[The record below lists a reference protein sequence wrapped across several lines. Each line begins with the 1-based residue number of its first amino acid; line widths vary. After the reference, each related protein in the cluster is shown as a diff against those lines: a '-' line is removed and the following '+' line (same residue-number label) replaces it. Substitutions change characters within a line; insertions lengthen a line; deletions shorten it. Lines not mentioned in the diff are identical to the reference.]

1 MIVGVLNLQGA
12 VSEHVDMLAQ
22 CQVEAKLIKKV
33 GDLTGIDGIIIPGGE
48 STVSYKLLVQEQL
61 LEPLKQLIQ
70 AGLPV
75 FGTCAGL
82 VLLTQPKAFGVLKA
96 EVVRNGFGRQKDSF
110 EQAISVAGFDA
121 PFHGVFIRAPYLT
134 AVDESVTVL
143 ATIDD
148 KVIAAQYRHV
158 LVTAFHPEL
167 TADTRFHEKFIQL
180 IANKWIVYNTIVIK
194 SHAYIFRKKWR
205 HELNFL
211 SW

>member
-48 STVSYKLLVQEQL
+48 STVIYKLLVQEQL
-61 LEPLKQLIQ
+61 LDPLKKLIH
-70 AGLPV
+70 AGFPV

-148 KVIAAQYRHV
+148 DKVIAAQYEHT

-167 TADTRFHEKFIQL
+167 TGDTRFHEKFIRL
-180 IANKWIVYNTIVIK
+180 IEKRQDFFSPNV
-194 SHAYIFRKKWR
+194 
-205 HELNFL
+205 
-211 SW
+211 

>member
-1 MIVGVLNLQGA
+1 MTVLIQ
-12 VSEHVDMLAQ
+12 
-22 CQVEAKLIKKV
+22 
-33 GDLTGIDGIIIPGGE
+33 
-48 STVSYKLLVQEQL
+48 LLVQEQL
-61 LEPLKQLIQ
+61 LDPLKKLIH
-70 AGLPV
+70 AGFPV

-148 KVIAAQYRHV
+148 DKVIAAQYEHT

-167 TADTRFHEKFIQL
+167 TGDTRFHEKFIRL
-180 IANKWIVYNTIVIK
+180 IEKRQDFFSPNV
-194 SHAYIFRKKWR
+194 
-205 HELNFL
+205 
-211 SW
+211 

>member
-48 STVSYKLLVQEQL
+48 STVIYKLLVQEHL
-61 LEPLKQLIQ
+61 LEPLRQLIQ

-75 FGTCAGL
+75 FGTCAGM
-82 VLLTQPKAFGVLKA
+82 VLLTQAKAFGALPA
-96 EVVRNGFGRQKDSF
+96 TVVRNGFGRQKDSF
-110 EQAISVAGFDA
+110 EQAISVVGFDE

-148 KVIAAQYRHV
+148 EKVIAAQYAHI

-180 IANKWIVYNTIVIK
+180 IANK
-194 SHAYIFRKKWR
+194 
-205 HELNFL
+205 
-211 SW
+211 